1 MDLRSYGLIPEI
13 VGRLPVITYLDQ
25 LDRDSLKRI
34 LTEPKNAILRQYEKL
49 FELDGI
55 RLEIDPEVLDLIVD
69 TSIQNKLGARGLRSI
84 CERVMADAM
93 FDAPST
99 KKKTF
104 KLTLDYAKSKL
115 EK

>member
-34 LTEPKNAILRQYEKL
+34 LTEPKNALLRQYEKM

-55 RLEIDPEVLDLIVD
+55 KLTIDPEVLDLIVD
-69 TSIQNKLGARGLRSI
+69 TSLKNKLGARGLRGI
-84 CERVMADAM
+84 CEKIMADAL
-93 FDAPST
+93 FEAPSSG
-99 KKKTF
+99 KKTF
-104 KLTLDYAKSKL
+104 HLTTEYAKARI
-115 EK
+115 